1 MRLYFITCL
10 ETNRMRLYILA
21 VIVVC
26 SLHKGYTQGRFV
38 SKGDGQ
44 PALETKFSGVEGTPY
59 WNDSFVEGETKS
71 RQNGK
76 WYQYPKARF
85 DTYKNEFEYEQPSTA
100 KLLRLDAT
108 QISEFKL
115 NQATFRCGFPP
126 IGEQGARHF
135 YQVLYDQRTKLLK
148 NIHTKM
154 VSETEFGSVV
164 KSSKFVREEELYI
177 VKEEQIRRIKRKKS
191 AVLEA
196 LSDKASTIAEFV
208 KSNRLDYSVES
219 DLIKI
224 LEFYDQETPVK

>member
-1 MRLYFITCL
+1 MRFYFITYL
-10 ETNRMRLYILA
+10 AKTRMRIYILA
-21 VIVVC
+21 VLVVC
-26 SLHKGYTQGRFV
+26 SLHNGYTQGRFV

-76 WYQYPKARF
+76 WYRYPKARF
-85 DTYKNEFEYEQPSTA
+85 DTYKNAFEYEQPSTA
-100 KLLRLDAT
+100 KLLRLDAA

-126 IGEQGARHF
+126 IGEQDERHF
-135 YQVLYDQRTKLLK
+135 YQVLHDERTKLLK
-148 NIHTKM
+148 SNRTKL
-154 VSETEFGSVV
+154 VTETEFGAVV
-164 KSSKFVREEELYI
+164 KASKFVREEELYI
-177 VKEEQIRRIKRKKS
+177 VKEGQIIRIKRKKS

-196 LSDKASTIAEFV
+196 LSDKASMIAEFV

-219 DLIKI
+219 DLVKI
-224 LEFYDQETPVK
+224 LEFYDRETAVK